1 MSKDDQPTM
10 TPFAL
15 AEDAEKAEAELKE
28 FHFFASSVADWI
40 VTTESRTLPDLIAW
54 MDKAGYPYSLW
65 MVPGH
70 WDSNYRIE
78 WYAPQVEGAK
88 YLGHFKTPAERKKEA
103 RAIERARSIRINA
116 KVWGEPAKA

>member
-88 YLGHFKTPAERKKEA
+88 YLGHFTPKK
-103 RAIERARSIRINA
+103 
-116 KVWGEPAKA
+116 AKAKKAA

>member
-1 MSKDDQPTM
+1 MKKQSKDQG
-10 TPFAL
+10 
-15 AEDAEKAEAELKE
+15 

-70 WDSNYRIE
+70 WDTNYRIE
-78 WYAPQVEGAK
+78 CYAPQVEGAK
-88 YLGHFKTPAERKKEA
+88 HLGHFKAPADRKKEA
-103 RAIERARSIRINA
+103 REIERARSARIDA
-116 KVWGEPAKA
+116 KVWGDAVKA

>member
-15 AEDAEKAEAELKE
+15 AEDAEKAEAGLKE

-40 VTTESRTLPDLIAW
+40 VTTDTRTLPDLIVW

-70 WDSNYRIE
+70 WDTNYRIE

-88 YLGHFKTPAERKKEA
+88 YLGHFKAPK
-103 RAIERARSIRINA
+103 ERAADRRKA
-116 KVWGEPAKA
+116 EKKVA